1 MPLIIHKH
9 VKSHHKRHTKHKMK
23 DYFKIQ
29 YVMTN
34 RKIKEAGLNPLLGY
48 LLALTAFVLLSEYI
62 FHKTEFAKH
71 LVILTC
77 LSLQF
82 KLSERNRMD
91 FLLSTFGDKSKMR
104 IRVVENFIVC
114 IPFIS
119 ILLYKSFLFEASV
132 LFLFSIIL
140 ALFSFHTNFN
150 ITIPT
155 PFSKRPF
162 EFSTGFRKTFL
173 IIPIAYALTVI
184 AINVD
189 NLNLGIFAFLL
200 VFLTSISYYHKPEQ
214 EYYVWVHAE
223 TPKAFLK
230 NKVFN
235 ASKNATLLVIPILFS
250 LLIFYSKEF
259 ELILIFFLIGLLF
272 IWTVILAKYSVYPG
286 EVSIPEGIII
296 AFSLY
301 FPPLLL
307 AIIPFFYSKSINKL
321 KYLLND

>member
-1 MPLIIHKH
+1 MKH
-9 VKSHHKRHTKHKMK
+9 
-23 DYFKIQ
+23 YINLQ

-34 RKIKEAGLNPLLGY
+34 RKIREAGLNPILGY

-62 FHKTEFAKH
+62 FHKTEFAKY
-71 LVILTC
+71 LIILAC

-82 KLSERNRMD
+82 KLSERNRTD
-91 FLLSTFGDKSKMR
+91 FLLSTFGVKTKMT
-104 IRVVENFIVC
+104 IRVVENFILC
-114 IPFIS
+114 IPFVS
-119 ILLYKSFLFEASV
+119 ILLYKSFFFEASI
-132 LFLFSIIL
+132 LFFCSILL
-140 ALFSFHTNFN
+140 ALFSFRSNFN
-150 ITIPT
+150 LTIPT

-173 IIPIAYALTVI
+173 IFPIAYALTVI

-200 VFLTSISYYHKPEQ
+200 VFLASLSYYHKPEQ

-235 ASKNATLLVIPILFS
+235 ASKNATLLAIPIIIS
-250 LLIFYSKEF
+250 LLVFYPSEF

-272 IWTVILAKYSVYPG
+272 LWTIILAKYSAYPG
-286 EVSIPEGIII
+286 EMNLPEGIVI

-307 AIIPFFYSKSINKL
+307 AIIPFFYTKSINKL